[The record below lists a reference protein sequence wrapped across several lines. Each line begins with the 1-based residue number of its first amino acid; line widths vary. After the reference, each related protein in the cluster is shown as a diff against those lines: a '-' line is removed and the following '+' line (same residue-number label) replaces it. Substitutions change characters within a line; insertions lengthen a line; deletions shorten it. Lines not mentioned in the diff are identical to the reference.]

1 MNSFDND
8 PNVIRIKELA
18 LSQFVMDVR
27 SIHGVEHWEHVKE
40 NGRMLSLQPGVDP
53 LVVELFSYLH
63 DCKRIDDHIDPEHG
77 DRSAEF
83 CTELRS
89 SGDLDFL
96 DGHQFTMLWTACK
109 LHHTGSVTANPT
121 IGVCFDA
128 DRIELI
134 RCGIT
139 PRHEL
144 MNTLIGKRFAEKLEF
159 HRYIKTL

>member
-18 LSQFVMDVR
+18 LSQFVMDIH
-27 SIHGVEHWEHVKE
+27 SIHGVDHWEQVKE
-40 NGRMLSLQPGVDP
+40 NGRMLSLQPNIDP

-63 DCKRIDDHIDPEHG
+63 DCKRVDDHGDYEHG
-77 DRSAEF
+77 ERAAEYV
-83 CTELRS
+83 TNLREAGELN
-89 SGDLDFL
+89 FL
-96 DGHQFTMLWTACK
+96 TQTQYTTLWTACHEHNK
-109 LHHTGSVTANPT
+109 GILGIGT
-121 IGVCFDA
+121 IGACFDA

-144 MNTLIGKRFAEKLEF
+144 MSTPMGKLIAEKLDF
-159 HRYIKTL
+159 LKNKN